1 MAEDWRRDATD
12 KMTFGEMRETNIE
25 NLKLVQKQ
33 CKEYVFDS
41 LNDALKW
48 TNEAIQGIMM
58 KFGVD
63 KNKII
68 HNALRMPLDSLPIKQ
83 VEKETP
89 PEYQG
94 KVDPRKLYACKMI
107 DQAQKKADLQTED
120 RRFQGKDAWR
130 TGHYFYHHNEISYFI
145 SAPYRR
151 KGGHYQTPH
160 IIVPAFGKWFIQSN
174 WMEPVKVVS

>member
-1 MAEDWRRDATD
+1 MPEDWRRDATD
-12 KMTFGEMRETNIE
+12 KMTFGEMRKTNIE
-25 NLKLVQKQ
+25 NLKLVQIQ

-48 TNEAIQGIMM
+48 TNEAMQGICM

-68 HNALRMPLDSLPIKQ
+68 HNALNMPLDSIPVRQ
-83 VEKETP
+83 VMKENPTL
-89 PEYQG
+89 EG
-94 KVDPRKLYACKMI
+94 KVDPRKLYASKVLTDKMVE
-107 DQAQKKADLQTED
+107 ADLYSED
-120 RRFQGKDAWR
+120 RKFEGKDAWR
-130 TGHYFYHHNEISYFI
+130 SGSYFHHHNEIAYFI

-160 IIVPAFGKWFIQSN
+160 IIVPTFGKWFIQSN
-174 WMEPVKVVS
+174 WTEPVKVVS